1 MNPLRSRGL
10 ANIKE
15 IDGGRFVS
23 TIQNPVTGRR
33 ALKLGTAVSEKLLKR
48 LGGFLRPL
56 LKHPVSGVLQ
66 HDDGHV
72 CRNELSLLPF
82 SASPNDFSPPMVS
95 TGMGSLVGESCA
107 ASLAACWHETK

>member
-1 MNPLRSRGL
+1 MEGIRGL
-10 ANIKE
+10 ASGGAESGTPSLGRGWSLNPVTRRGVANIKE
-15 IDGGRFVS
+15 IDGSRFVS

-56 LKHPVSGVLQ
+56 LKHPVPGVLQ

-72 CRNELSLLPF
+72 CRNQLGLLP
-82 SASPNDFSPPMVS
+82 
-95 TGMGSLVGESCA
+95 
-107 ASLAACWHETK
+107 